1 MAFTIDNKKIAKNTI
16 ALYLRTI
23 VTMLISF
30 FTARITL
37 QILGSEDYGLNNLV
51 GGVVSLFSFLNASM
65 GTAVQRFFNIEMGK
79 GNSEKLGKIYGTGLY
94 LHIIVA
100 TITFI
105 LCELFAV
112 FFLSRMNIPEER
124 MFAAHIVFQVS
135 IISMVLHIIN
145 VPNFALLKAHEEFS
159 KIAIIEIIQAVLRL
173 VVLFMLHTISYDK
186 LIIYSFLQFCVT
198 LYNVGAIYIS
208 ARKYPEAHSKICR
221 DRTLIKQMLSFISLL
236 ILTVLAEL
244 GRNQGL
250 VMLINIFF
258 GLAVNAAYAIAH
270 QVLSAVNSFVINIK
284 QPMIPQMM
292 SAYGAGDKQTM
303 HKLIFTGTKITCIL
317 LLVLTLPIIFEISQL
332 LNLWLKAPPLYADNL
347 SILILININISSFT
361 YFLYQGVHATGN
373 ITKQQIIMSI
383 LYICNVVLIYI
394 AFKLNCNFYSALY
407 ITIGISIIQCIV
419 NTIMAHI
426 YYDLNILKFIKQCLM
441 PCVCVALITIAVL
454 HFIVLMLSPTLWRL
468 LLVGAAGVFLVM
480 FLGYYMV
487 FDQDEKR
494 KMLSLIHFDRFINKK

>member
-1 MAFTIDNKKIAKNTI
+1 MAFVIDNKKIAKNTI
-16 ALYLRTI
+16 ALYIRTI
-23 VTMLISF
+23 ITMLISF

-79 GNSEKLGKIYGTGLY
+79 GNSERLGKIYGVGMY
-94 LHIIVA
+94 LHILVA
-100 TITFI
+100 VVTFL
-105 LCELFAV
+105 LCEIFAI
-112 FFLSRMNIPEER
+112 FLLDSMNIPQER

-159 KIAIIEIIQAVLRL
+159 RIAIIEIIQAILRL
-173 VVLFMLHTISYDK
+173 AVLFMLYTISYDK
-186 LIIYSFLQFCVT
+186 LIIYSFLQFGVT

-208 ARKYPEAHSKICR
+208 ARKYPESHNKICR
-221 DRTLIKQMLSFISLL
+221 DKNLIKQMLSFISLL
-236 ILTVLAEL
+236 IITVLAEL

-284 QPMIPQMM
+284 QPIIPQMV
-292 SAYGAGDKQTM
+292 SAYGAGDKSTM
-303 HKLIFTGTKITCIL
+303 HKLIFTGTKITSIL
-317 LLVLTLPIIFEISQL
+317 LMIITFPIIFEISQL
-332 LNLWLKAPPLYADNL
+332 LSIWLKEPPLYADSL
-347 SILILININISSFT
+347 SVLVLININISSFT

-373 ITKQQIIMSI
+373 ITKQQVIMSV
-383 LYICNVVLIYI
+383 LYVCNVILIYI
-394 AFKLNCNFYSALY
+394 AFRLNMSFYYALY
-407 ITIGISIIQCIV
+407 ITIGISIIQCVV

-426 YYDLNILKFIKQCLM
+426 YYDLNISDFIKECFL
-441 PCVCVALITIAVL
+441 PCIMVALITIAVL
-454 HFIVLMLSPTLWRL
+454 YVIVLILPPTLWRL
-468 LLVGAAGVFLVM
+468 LLVGVVGILLVFL
-480 FLGYYMV
+480 LGYCIV
-487 FDQDEKR
+487 LDKDEKR
-494 KMLSLIHFDRFINKK
+494 KMLSLVHLDRFIK